1 MAELDLTQAEA
12 NALIAMP
19 KYRVD
24 EQEWEFPGTGGA
36 ISVPL
41 TSEDKRE
48 AFLLDVRR
56 GRIDLSKVT
65 NQNRARQVVVLVRLD
80 LGAQP
85 HTNPDGQI
93 VPCPHIHVYR
103 EGFGDKWAS
112 PLPQAR
118 FRNLAEPLAT
128 LGDFMDFCNVARRPT
143 IRRGL
148 LA

>member
-12 NALIAMP
+12 DALIAMP

-56 GRIDLSKVT
+56 GRIDIAKFT
-65 NQNRARQVVVLVRLD
+65 NQNRVRQVVILVRLD
-80 LGAQP
+80 VGGAP
-85 HTNPDGQI
+85 HPNPDGVI
-93 VPCPHIHVYR
+93 LPCPHLHLYR
-103 EGFGDKWAS
+103 EGFGDKWAV
-112 PLPQAR
+112 PVPTDR
-118 FRNLAEPLAT
+118 FGRLADPVAT
-128 LGDFMDFCNVARRPT
+128 LGDFMAFCNVVHHPR

-148 LA
+148 LP